1 MVCHVAQAKRALV
14 APTIDRRENRKT
26 MILAAALSLV
36 TLGLFMPA
44 TRCGFLGCDD
54 STYVTDNSVVLEGLT
69 WHGLSWALVTPHAG
83 LWHPLTWW
91 SHLGDVQLFGLR
103 PWGHHLTSVLFHA
116 INAGLCFLAFR
127 SLTGALWRSF
137 LLAALWAW
145 HPLRVESVAWIAE
158 RKDVLSG
165 FFFLAALW
173 SYAGYVKTQQW
184 RRLGLTLIMFVM
196 GLMSKAMIVT
206 LPFVLLLLDVWPLRR
221 AKLPWIQTQGWSRL
235 LLEKIPFFALAFIS
249 AEVGVWAAKQ
259 SGALVSMRAVPLVA
273 RFSNA
278 LVSYMRYI
286 GKWIWPADLAVYYP
300 FPDAPEFGLA
310 GCALVLIVGVTVITL
325 RLASRQP
332 CLSTGWFWFLGTL
345 VPVIGFAQAGAQA
358 MADRFTYLPALGL
371 GILVIW
377 GLHEWAG
384 SRGWAQVALP
394 VAAAGIAFFYAT
406 VTVAQLKYWTDSI
419 TLFTRASEVT
429 RDNFFTE
436 GSLGEAFLQEKRF
449 PEAIK
454 HLQRALELDPKSFMS
469 SANLGNVYFE
479 QGRFDDALKY
489 YQAAERLQPD
499 QAGLNW
505 MLGRTFMAQQK
516 LDLAEASLRRAIR
529 SAPGHAQARMDLAQV
544 LASKGRASEAKTE
557 LIRLIEEKP
566 AAIQP
571 RLQLSL
577 LLEASG
583 QGADAVQQYREIL
596 RFMPDSPI
604 VLNNLGW
611 ILATHADASVRNG
624 AEAVR
629 FAERACA
636 LIGEHEA
643 MFLGTLAAAYAEAGR
658 FEEAARTATRAIA
671 TAQQNGQSE
680 VVAVNQQLLE
690 LYKASKPYRNISTN
704 SPAF

>member
-1 MVCHVAQAKRALV
+1 VAQATQAPV
-14 APTIDRRENRKT
+14 APTVDRCELRKT
-26 MILAAALSLV
+26 IIMAAALSLV

-54 STYVTDNSVVLEGLT
+54 PVYVTDNPVVLAGVTWGGLY
-69 WHGLSWALVTPHAG
+69 WALGTAHAG

-116 INAGLCFLAFR
+116 VNAGLCFLTFR
-127 SLTGALWRSF
+127 SMTGAWWRSL

-173 SYAGYVKTQQW
+173 SYAGYAKTLKW
-184 RRLGLTLIMFVM
+184 RRLGLTLILFAL

-221 AKLPWIQTQGWSRL
+221 AMLPWVQTQGWRRL
-235 LLEKIPFFALAFIS
+235 LLEKIPFFVVAFFS
-249 AEVGVWAAKQ
+249 AEVAVWAAKQ
-259 SGALVSMRAVPLVA
+259 SDALVPMSAVPLVA
-273 RFSNA
+273 RLSNA
-278 LVSYMRYI
+278 LVSYMQYI
-286 GKWIWPADLAVYYP
+286 GKWIWPVDLAVYYP
-300 FPDAPEFGLA
+300 FPDAPEFALA
-310 GCALVLIVGVTVITL
+310 GCALVLILGFTAVTL
-325 RLASRQP
+325 RLASTQA

-358 MADRFTYLPALGL
+358 MADRFTYLPSLGL
-371 GILVIW
+371 GIMGIW
-377 GLHEWAG
+377 GIHDWA
-384 SRGWAQVALP
+384 SRHKWPHVALP
-394 VAAAGIAFFYAT
+394 VVAAGVALFYGT
-406 VTVAQLKYWTDSI
+406 VTVTQLQYWTDSI
-419 TLFTRASEVT
+419 TLFKRASEVT

-436 GSLGEAFLQEKRF
+436 SSLGQAFLQEKRF

-454 HLQRALELDPKSFMS
+454 HLQRALELDPKSFMA
-469 SANLGNVYFE
+469 SANLGTVYFE
-479 QGRFDDALKY
+479 LGRFDDALKY
-489 YQAAERLQPD
+489 YQVAERLQPD
-499 QAGLNW
+499 QPGINW

-516 LDLAEASLRRAIR
+516 LDLAEDSLRRSLR
-529 SAPGHAQARMDLAQV
+529 SAPDQAQARMDLAQV
-544 LASKGRASEAKTE
+544 LASKGRGSEAKAE
-557 LIRLIEEKP
+557 LIRLIEAKP

-596 RFMPDSPI
+596 RVRPDSPI

-629 FAERACA
+629 YAERACA
-636 LIGEHEA
+636 LVGEREA

-671 TAQQNGQSE
+671 TAEQNGQAE
-680 VVAVNQQLLE
+680 VVAANQRLLE
-690 LYKASKPYRNISTN
+690 LYKASKPYRSVATN
-704 SPAF
+704 SPAP